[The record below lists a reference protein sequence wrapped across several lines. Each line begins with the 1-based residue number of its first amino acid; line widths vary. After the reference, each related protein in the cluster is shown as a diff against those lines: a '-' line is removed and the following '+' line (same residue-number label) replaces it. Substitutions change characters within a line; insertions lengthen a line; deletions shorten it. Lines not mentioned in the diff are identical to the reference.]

1 MASEYHGPHNPAR
14 RSVVARRVIARLTY
28 MVGEYDKTDMQQVLK
43 QPIMRRL
50 GHGLVE
56 NMNGMAML
64 VDHG

>member
-1 MASEYHGPHNPAR
+1 
-14 RSVVARRVIARLTY
+14 
-28 MVGEYDKTDMQQVLK
+28 MVGKYDKTDMQQVLK